1 MPSNRKLIALG
12 AVLAVAVSGI
22 ALAQNTPDHHSKG
35 PDQQQMMESGHHPMG
50 TAHRRR

>member
-1 MPSNRKLIALG
+1 MFVTRKLIAIG
-12 AVLAVAVSGI
+12 AVLGAATGM
-22 ALAQNTPDHHSKG
+22 AFAQTAPDHHSKG